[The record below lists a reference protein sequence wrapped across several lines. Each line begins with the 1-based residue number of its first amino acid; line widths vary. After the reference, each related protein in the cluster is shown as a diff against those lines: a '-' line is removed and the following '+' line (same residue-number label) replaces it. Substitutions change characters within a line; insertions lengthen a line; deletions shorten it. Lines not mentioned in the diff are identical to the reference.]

1 MKKLLITSIITIM
14 ALTSTVSASD
24 TDALTKAVVK
34 IIKSQYTINSRL
46 SKLEKNQ
53 FSKSSKNNSKAS
65 SSEINSLKQEI
76 YRLNKRLDGVE
87 KSKSKVVYKTRK
99 TKSSSKRRT
108 KDDKIIDA
116 FLR

>member
-1 MKKLLITSIITIM
+1 MKKLLITSIAITI
-14 ALTSTVSASD
+14 ALTSNISASD

-53 FSKSSKNNSKAS
+53 FSKTSKTKAS

-76 YRLNKRLDGVE
+76 YRLNKRLENVE
-87 KSKSKVVYKTRK
+87 KNKSKVVYKTKKR
-99 TKSSSKRRT
+99 KSSSKRRT
-108 KDDKIIDA
+108 NDDKIIDA
-116 FLR
+116 FLK